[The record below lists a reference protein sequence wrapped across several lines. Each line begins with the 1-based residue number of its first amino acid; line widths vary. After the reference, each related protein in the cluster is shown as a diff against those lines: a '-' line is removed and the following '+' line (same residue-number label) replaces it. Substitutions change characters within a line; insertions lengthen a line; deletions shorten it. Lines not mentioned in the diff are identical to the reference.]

1 MPAQARSVVV
11 HKFGGAAL
19 ADAGAIASVV
29 RLLAL
34 DRTGTRRVVAASA
47 LMEVT
52 DTLVQIAATAAGGDL
67 DGALASARALC
78 ARHQDV
84 ATDLLLDSPS
94 IAERI
99 DASFEELEALLE
111 RVAGARELSPRTR
124 DDILARGE
132 RLSAAILAAAL
143 ERAGIPSAVADAQEF
158 LFTDGRAGNA
168 APDLARTDVSVRAA
182 LEPLLDRGLLVV
194 VPGFIG
200 VGCDGEVVT
209 LGRGGTDLTATVLA
223 RAIEANE
230 VTLWK
235 DVAGC
240 MTADPRLVPEAR
252 VVPLL
257 DAREASELAYYGAKV
272 LHPRTLVP
280 LQQGT
285 ILRIRPFANPELA
298 GTTIVPGRPAGG
310 SPVRAL
316 SAILKQALVT
326 VQGNGMIGVPGVAAR
341 TFGALAATGVSVSM
355 ISQASSEHSICF
367 TVPEK
372 EAARAVAALREAFVE
387 EIRRREI
394 DDIELMTGLATI
406 AVVGSGMVHTPGIA
420 ARIFNAVAGA
430 EANVVAIA
438 QGSSERIISFVVDG
452 GQVPAALRAVHSAFH
467 LHKVGGGKVGRRAQG
482 TDIILLGFGR
492 VGREL
497 VNQVTALARDGRAQ
511 VRIVGLIDKAGWVFD
526 ARGLSQRRL
535 SALMLHKQKGGA
547 LGDVRGGEWG
557 TAREAVDAMG
567 AHSLM
572 RPVLIDVASGDT
584 GPALIAA
591 ISHDMDLVLANK
603 VPLAGDIFSA
613 RAILQDA
620 RARGRR
626 VLHEAT
632 VGAGLPVIDTL
643 QQLMASGDRVH
654 SVEGCPSGTMG
665 YLFSEMARGRS
676 FSDAVKNA
684 MELGYTEPD
693 PRDDLCGLDVAR
705 KGLILGRLLG
715 YSGELTDV
723 AIESL
728 VPESLRDVSKEQFLE
743 ELPSIDEQWARLVR
757 EARERGEVLRYRA
770 RATRGGVRV
779 GLVGVPIGS
788 PLGSLDGTDNLFV
801 FTTARYRERPLVVS
815 GPGAGAEVTAA
826 GVLGD
831 LLRMVAA

>member
-1 MPAQARSVVV
+1 MSDGVER
-11 HKFGGAAL
+11 GAW
-19 ADAGAIASVV
+19 GVERNEV
-29 RLLAL
+29 GRRL
-34 DRTGTRRVVAASA
+34 
-47 LMEVT
+47 
-52 DTLVQIAATAAGGDL
+52 
-67 DGALASARALC
+67 C
-78 ARHQDV
+78 
-84 ATDLLLDSPS
+84 
-94 IAERI
+94 
-99 DASFEELEALLE
+99 
-111 RVAGARELSPRTR
+111 LSPRTLTPHAPR
-124 DDILARGE
+124 PTLHA
-132 RLSAAILAAAL
+132 
-143 ERAGIPSAVADAQEF
+143 
-158 LFTDGRAGNA
+158 NA
-168 APDLARTDVSVRAA
+168 APDLARTDVSARAA

-200 VGCDGEVVT
+200 AGCDGEVVT

-223 RAIEANE
+223 RALEANE
-230 VTLWK
+230 ITLWK

-240 MTADPRLVPEAR
+240 MTADPRLVPDAR

-285 ILRIRPFANPELA
+285 ILRIRPFANPESP
-298 GTTIVPGRPAGG
+298 GTTIVPGRPVGG
-310 SPVRAL
+310 TPVRAL
-316 SAILKQALVT
+316 SAILKQALIT

-341 TFGALAATGVSVSM
+341 TFGALASTGVSVSM

-367 TVPEK
+367 TVPET
-372 EAARAVAALREAFVE
+372 EAARAVDALREAFVE
-387 EIRRREI
+387 EIKRREI
-394 DDIELMTGLATI
+394 DDIELLTGLATI

-438 QGSSERIISFVVDG
+438 QGASERIISFVVDG
-452 GQVPAALRAVHSAFH
+452 GQVPAALKAVHSAFH

-482 TDIILLGFGR
+482 TDIILLGVGR

-497 VNQVTALARDGRAQ
+497 INQITALAKEGRAP
-511 VRIVGLIDKAGWVFD
+511 VRIVGLIDKGGWVFD

-535 SALMLHKQKGGA
+535 GSLMLHKQQGGA

-572 RPVLIDVASGDT
+572 RPVLIDVASGET
-584 GPALIAA
+584 GPALVAA

-676 FSDAVKNA
+676 FSDAVRRA

-728 VPESLRDVSKEQFLE
+728 VPESLRDVSRERFLE
-743 ELPSIDEQWARLVR
+743 ELPSIDEHWERLVK

>member
-1 MPAQARSVVV
+1 MPAQARSLVV

-19 ADAGAIASVV
+19 ADASAIASVV
-29 RLLAL
+29 RLLAI

-47 LMEVT
+47 LMGVT
-52 DTLVQIAATAAGGDL
+52 DALVAAAALAVGGDS
-67 DGALASARALC
+67 GAARGAVRELC
-78 ARHQDV
+78 ARHIGV
-84 ATDLLLDSPS
+84 AADLLLDTP
-94 IAERI
+94 IVAETI
-99 DASFEELEALLE
+99 DASFERLEQLLE
-111 RVAGARELSPRTR
+111 SVAGARELSPGVR
-124 DDILARGE
+124 DDILAHGE
-132 RLSAAILAAAL
+132 RLSAMILSAAL
-143 ERAGIPSAVADAQEF
+143 DRAGIASAVADAQEF
-158 LFTDGRAGNA
+158 LHTDGRPGNA
-168 APDLARTDVSVRAA
+168 APDLARTDASARAA

-200 VGCDGEVVT
+200 AGRDGEVVT

-223 RAIEANE
+223 RALEANE

-240 MTADPRLVPEAR
+240 MTADPRLVPDAR

-280 LQQGT
+280 LQPGT
-285 ILRIRPFANPELA
+285 ILRIRPFADPEAA

-316 SAILKQALVT
+316 SAILEQALVT

-341 TFGALAATGVSVSM
+341 TFGALASTGVSVSM

-367 TVPEK
+367 TVPET
-372 EAARAVAALREAFVE
+372 EAARAVAALREAFSE
-387 EIRRREI
+387 EIERHEV
-394 DDIELMTGLATI
+394 DDIELLTGLATI
-406 AVVGSGMVHTPGIA
+406 AVVGSGMVRTPGIA
-420 ARIFNAVAGA
+420 ARIFGAVAHA

-438 QGSSERIISFVVDG
+438 QGASERIVSFVVDG
-452 GQVPAALRAVHSAFH
+452 AQAPAALRAVHSAFH
-467 LHKVGGGKVGRRAQG
+467 LHKVGGGKVGRRARG

-497 VNQVTALARDGRAQ
+497 VSQVSALARDGRAP
-511 VRIVGLIDKAGWVFD
+511 VRVVGLIDKSSYVFD

-535 SALMLHKQKGGA
+535 SALSLHKQKGGA

-557 TAREAVDAMG
+557 DARQAVDFMG
-567 AHSLM
+567 GHSLM
-572 RPVLIDVASGDT
+572 RPVLVDVASGDT
-584 GPALIAA
+584 APALLAA
-591 ISHDMDLVLANK
+591 IAHDMDLVLANK

-643 QQLMASGDRVH
+643 QQLLASGDRVH

-665 YLFSEMARGRS
+665 YLFSEMARGKP
-676 FSDAVKNA
+676 FSTAVLDAMN
-684 MELGYTEPD
+684 LGYTEPD
-693 PRDDLCGLDVAR
+693 PREDLCGLDVAR

-715 YSGELTDV
+715 YAGELTDV
-723 AIESL
+723 AVESL
-728 VPESLRDVSKEQFLE
+728 VPEALRGVTKDEFLAA
-743 ELPSIDEQWARLVR
+743 LPSIDERWAGLVK
-757 EARERGEVLRYRA
+757 EARDRGEVLRYRA

-788 PLGSLDGTDNLFV
+788 ALGSLDGTDNLFV

>member
-47 LMEVT
+47 LMGVT
-52 DTLVQIAATAAGGDL
+52 DALASMTTLAAAGDL
-67 DGALASARALC
+67 DGALDAARALRS
-78 ARHQDV
+78 RHLDV
-84 ATDLLLDSPS
+84 ATDLMLDAP
-94 IAERI
+94 AVTETI
-99 DASFEELEALLE
+99 DASFEDLE
-111 RVAGARELSPRTR
+111 RLLDNVAGARELSPRTR
-124 DDILARGE
+124 DDVLARGE
-132 RLSAAILAAAL
+132 RLSALILSAAL
-143 ERAGIPSAVADAQEF
+143 DRAGIASTVADAQAF
-158 LFTDGRAGNA
+158 LHTDGRAGNA
-168 APDLARTDVSVRAA
+168 APDLARTDLSARAA
-182 LEPLLDRGLLVV
+182 LEPLLDKGFLVV

-200 VGCDGEVVT
+200 SGKDGEIVT

-223 RAIEANE
+223 RALEASE

-240 MTADPRLVPEAR
+240 MTADPRLVPDAR

-280 LQQGT
+280 LQAGT
-285 ILRIRPFANPELA
+285 ILRIRPFADPEAA

-341 TFGALAATGVSVSM
+341 TFGALANTGVSVSM

-367 TVPEK
+367 TVPET
-372 EAARAVAALREAFVE
+372 EAARAVAALREAFSE
-387 EIRRREI
+387 EISRNEV

-420 ARIFNAVAGA
+420 SRIFGAVAGA

-438 QGSSERIISFVVDG
+438 QGASERIVSFVVDG
-452 GQVPAALRAVHSAFH
+452 GQAPAALRAVHSAFH
-467 LHKVGGGKVGRRAQG
+467 LHKVGGGKVGRRARG

-497 VNQVTALARDGRAQ
+497 VSQVSALARDGRAP
-511 VRIVGLIDKAGWVFD
+511 VRVVGLIDKASYVFD

-535 SALMLHKQKGGA
+535 ASLSLHKQKGGT

-557 TAREAVDAMG
+557 DAREAVDYMG
-567 AHSLM
+567 GHSLM
-572 RPVLIDVASGDT
+572 RPVLVDVASGDT
-584 GPALIAA
+584 APALLAA
-591 ISHDMDLVLANK
+591 IAHDMDLVLANK

-643 QQLMASGDRVH
+643 QQLLASGDRVH

-665 YLFSEMARGRS
+665 YLFSEMARGKS
-676 FSDAVKNA
+676 FSTAVRDAMA
-684 MELGYTEPD
+684 LGYTEPD
-693 PRDDLCGLDVAR
+693 PREDLCGLDVAR

-715 YSGELTDV
+715 YAGELTDV
-723 AIESL
+723 AVESL
-728 VPESLRDVSKEQFLE
+728 VPEALRSVTKDEFLE
-743 ELPSIDEQWARLVR
+743 ALPSIDERWAGLVKD
-757 EARERGEVLRYRA
+757 ARDRGEVLRYRA

-788 PLGSLDGTDNLFV
+788 ALGSLDGTDNLFV

>member
-34 DRTGTRRVVAASA
+34 DRTGARRIVAASA
-47 LMEVT
+47 LMCVT
-52 DTLVQIAATAAGGDL
+52 DALVQACTQAATGDL
-67 DGALASARALC
+67 DAALAAARDLR
-78 ARHQDV
+78 ARHHAV
-84 ATDLLLDSPS
+84 ATEIMLDAP
-94 IAERI
+94 AVTERI
-99 DASFEELEALLE
+99 DESFEELERLLDG
-111 RVAGARELSPRTR
+111 VAGARECAPHVR
-124 DDILARGE
+124 DEILARGE
-132 RLSAAILAAAL
+132 RLAAAILSAAL
-143 ERAGIPSAVADAQEF
+143 ERAGIPSTVADAQEF
-158 LFTDGRAGNA
+158 LHTDGRPGNA
-168 APDLARTDVSVRAA
+168 APDLVRTDTCARAA
-182 LEPLLDRGLLVV
+182 IEPLLDRGLLVV

-200 VGCDGEVVT
+200 AGRDGEIVT

-223 RAIEANE
+223 RALEASE

-240 MTADPRLVPEAR
+240 MTADPRLVPDAR

-280 LQQGT
+280 LVAGT
-285 ILRIRPFANPELA
+285 ILRIRPFANPESA
-298 GTTIVPGRPAGG
+298 GTTIVPGRPTGG

-367 TVPEK
+367 TLPES
-372 EAARAVAALREAFVE
+372 EAPRAVAALREAFTE
-387 EIRRREI
+387 EIARREI
-394 DDIELMTGLATI
+394 DDIELMAGLSTI
-406 AVVGSGMVHTPGIA
+406 AVVGSGMVRTPGIS
-420 ARIFNAVAGA
+420 ARIFGAVAGA
-430 EANVVAIA
+430 DVNVVAIA
-438 QGSSERIISFVVDG
+438 QGASERIVSFVVDG
-452 GQVPAALRAVHSAFH
+452 AKVPAALRAVHSAFH
-467 LHKVGGGKVGRRAQG
+467 LHKVGGGKVGRRTRG

-497 VNQVTALARDGRAQ
+497 VSQVSALARDGRAP
-511 VRIVGLIDKAGWVFD
+511 VRIVGLIDKSSWVFD
-526 ARGLSQRRL
+526 ARGISQRRL
-535 SALMLHKQKGGA
+535 ASLALHKLSGGT
-547 LGDVRGGEWG
+547 LGDVRGGEFG
-557 TAREAVDAMG
+557 TAREAVDRMG

-584 GPALIAA
+584 GPALLAA
-591 ISHDMDLVLANK
+591 IAHDMDLVLANK

-676 FSDAVKNA
+676 FSETVRNA
-684 MELGYTEPD
+684 MALGYTEPD
-693 PRDDLCGLDVAR
+693 PRDDLCGIDVAR

-715 YSGELTDV
+715 YAGELTDV

-728 VPESLRDVSKEQFLE
+728 VPEALREVPLATFLD
-743 ELPSIDEQWARLVR
+743 ELPSIDETWARLVA

>member
-47 LMEVT
+47 LQGVT
-52 DTLVQIAATAAGGDL
+52 DALVSAATAAAAGDL
-67 DGALASARALC
+67 DGAIATAREQRS
-78 ARHQDV
+78 RHMDV
-84 ATDLLLDSPS
+84 ATDLMLDAPA
-94 IAERI
+94 IAEQI
-99 DASFEELEALLE
+99 EASFEELEQILE
-111 RVAGARELSPRTR
+111 RVDGARELTPRTR

-132 RLSAAILAAAL
+132 RLSTAILSAAL
-143 ERAGIPSAVADAQEF
+143 ERAGIPSTVADAQEF

-168 APDLARTDVSVRAA
+168 APDLALTDEAARAA
-182 LEPLLDRGLLVV
+182 LEPLLDRGLVVV

-200 VGCDGEVVT
+200 KGRDGEIVT

-223 RAIEANE
+223 RALEANE
-230 VTLWK
+230 ITLWK

-240 MTADPRLVPEAR
+240 MTADPRLVPDAR

-285 ILRIRPFANPELA
+285 ILRIRPFANPESP

-316 SAILKQALVT
+316 SAILKQSLVT

-341 TFGALAATGVSVSM
+341 AFGALAATGVSISM

-367 TVPEK
+367 TVPES
-372 EAARAVAALREAFVE
+372 EAPRAVAALREAFTE
-387 EIRRREI
+387 EIARHEI
-394 DDIELMTGLATI
+394 DDIEILTGLATI

-420 ARIFNAVAGA
+420 ARIFGAVAQA

-438 QGSSERIISFVVDG
+438 QGASERIISFVVDG
-452 GQVPAALRAVHSAFH
+452 GQAPAALRAVHAAFH

-482 TDIILLGFGR
+482 TDIILLGVGR

-497 VNQVTALARDGRAQ
+497 INQITALAKDGRAP
-511 VRIVGLIDKAGWVFD
+511 VRIVGLIDKASYVFD

-535 SALMLHKQKGGA
+535 GSIMLHKQKGGS
-547 LGDVRGGEWG
+547 LGELRGGEWG

-567 AHSLM
+567 AHSLI

-584 GPALIAA
+584 GPALVAA

-665 YLFSEMARGRS
+665 YLFSQMARGRS
-676 FSDAVKNA
+676 FSEAVKSA

-728 VPESLRDVSKEQFLE
+728 VPEALRDVSREEFLAQ
-743 ELPSIDEQWARLVR
+743 LPSIDETWERLVK
-757 EARERGEVLRYRA
+757 EARDRGEVLRYRA

-788 PLGSLDGTDNLFV
+788 PLGSL
-801 FTTARYRERPLVVS
+801 
-815 GPGAGAEVTAA
+815 
-826 GVLGD
+826 
-831 LLRMVAA
+831 